1 MSREGLPMAG
11 CSGVGALLDIG
22 YSLGGRLILLLPLAF
37 CIFLLIDSQDRLVRL
52 GAIVALILLE
62 QMREWLLISGIR
74 DAGSRKAEGGRR
86 RTAHESP
93 LRGKKPAK

>member
-1 MSREGLPMAG
+1 MAG
-11 CSGVGALLDIG
+11 CSGMVGALLDIG